1 MVGTT
6 ALTTTE
12 PRECLLYKIY
22 EPTGVQ
28 HVLNSEFQSDIISYK
43 LLSSIVLRDILNYL
57 TSLSLVYYKTT

>member
-12 PRECLLYKIY
+12 PREFLLFQIY

-28 HVLNSEFQSDIISYK
+28 HVLNTELQSDIISYK